1 VLLQSRADMRYRLSA
16 YATLAKEDAEARL
29 PENFEPCCLISFHG
43 SITRDERKIVLDCL
57 PDEHPVKGI
66 SVPSQ
71 KRKMIKGRSDL
82 NS

>member
-1 VLLQSRADMRYRLSA
+1 M
-16 YATLAKEDAEARL
+16 TLCEIAQTEICTEDLKGHRL
-29 PENFEPCCLISFHG
+29 PENFEPFCLISFHG

-66 SVPSQ
+66 SAPSQ
-71 KRKMIKGRSDL
+71 KRKMMKGRSDR